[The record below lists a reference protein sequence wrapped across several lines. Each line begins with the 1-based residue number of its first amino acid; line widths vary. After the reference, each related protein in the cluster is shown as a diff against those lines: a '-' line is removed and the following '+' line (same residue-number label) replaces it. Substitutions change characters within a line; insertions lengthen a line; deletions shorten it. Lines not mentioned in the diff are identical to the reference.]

1 MINFVE
7 PSVTKV
13 TEVNLQ
19 KRVEAAYRICYKSEG
34 KMTEDS
40 YKEFLPRMIY
50 TDRKNK
56 HWSPLEHSRI
66 EISCPA
72 SLRPLFEDYVAYHSY
87 KNARGYWPLVLPE
100 LSNPDFGKPSMTV
113 KGNFRVWMEFL
124 TWMGWDAMDLF
135 KKSCLCAATDGL
147 MNEIGAYRVS
157 YERILYVLQERLN
170 ALYPAVFKNPKEVFL
185 PTGDPGTMKGASNDE
200 VKMFEI
206 SPAFD
211 YMTVHVVTTRDILQ
225 ELARHRSLSF
235 SVEST
240 RYCNYDKRGMTFTIP
255 RPYEWTELIPK
266 ERWQNLIWPI
276 EPATPGDDRWN
287 VLTQYI
293 ESCLDA
299 EARYNRMIALG
310 CKPQEAR
317 MVLPGSLK
325 TEMFLTG
332 TRNAWEAFLKLRL
345 DEAAHPMIRILAG
358 KINGCL

>member
-7 PSVTKV
+7 PSVTLV
-13 TEVNLQ
+13 QEPDLE

-40 YKEFLPRMIY
+40 KKEFLPRMIY

-66 EISCPA
+66 EISFPTWV
-72 SLRPLFEDYVAYHSY
+72 RYMFEDYIAYHSF

-100 LSNPDFGKPSMTV
+100 LSNPEFADVKA

-124 TWMGWDAMDLF
+124 SWLGWDAMDLF
-135 KKSCLCAATDGL
+135 KKKCTLIMRDNFG
-147 MNEIGAYRVS
+147 NGIGQFDVT
-157 YERILYVLQERLN
+157 YERLLLMLQDRLH
-170 ALYPAVFKNPKEVFL
+170 AKYPCVFKDPMEVFL
-185 PTGDPGTMKGASNDE
+185 PTGDPYFGKGTNNDE
-200 VKMFEI
+200 RTVFSI

-211 YMTVHVVTTRDILQ
+211 YRTFHVVTTRDILQ

-240 RYCNYDKRGMTFTIP
+240 RYCNYGKRGMTFTIP
-255 RPYEWTELIPK
+255 RPYEWTNLMPK
-266 ERWQNLIWPI
+266 ERWQNFTWPV
-276 EPATPGDDRWN
+276 EPPAPGDDRWN
-287 VLTQYI
+287 VLSQYI

-299 EARYNRMIALG
+299 NARYNRMIDLG

-345 DEAAHPMIRILAG
+345 DEAAHPMIRILAE
-358 KINGCL
+358 KISL